1 MDKQSFKLKWD
12 SVFLHK
18 EKLVEKPLLKMLY
31 MAVVLT
37 LLAFLYI
44 SGVGCVWR
52 FLFHYPCPGCGI
64 TRACVALVHGD
75 FKAAFE
81 YNYMFISLPIIFA
94 YILFDGRIF
103 KSKKVFASS
112 VPRLVS
118 TLLLLTTLRSTTV
131 TRLTGAMALR
141 FWLHTIQVSSRR

>member
-1 MDKQSFKLKWD
+1 MNKLMDKQSFKLKWD

-81 YNYMFISLPIIFA
+81 YKLYVYKLADYFCI
-94 YILFDGRIF
+94 Y
-103 KSKKVFASS
+103 S
-112 VPRLVS
+112 V
-118 TLLLLTTLRSTTV
+118 
-131 TRLTGAMALR
+131 
-141 FWLHTIQVSSRR
+141 

>member
-1 MDKQSFKLKWD
+1 MMNKLMNKQSFKLKWD

-81 YNYMFISLPIIFA
+81 YNYMFISFTSNFA
-94 YILFDGRIF
+94 AKNNILENLGNGPYYILY
-103 KSKKVFASS
+103 
-112 VPRLVS
+112 LE
-118 TLLLLTTLRSTTV
+118 LLTFL
-131 TRLTGAMALR
+131 ALILWY
-141 FWLHTIQVSSRR
+141 FIIYIVSKLIVKY

>member
-1 MDKQSFKLKWD
+1 MMNKLMNKQSFKLKWD

-94 YILFDGRIF
+94 YILFDGRIV
-103 KSKKVFASS
+103 KSKKIDYTILSIIMFGF
-112 VPRLVS
+112 LIHWIL
-118 TLLLLTTLRSTTV
+118 TLCNY
-131 TRLTGAMALR
+131 
-141 FWLHTIQVSSRR
+141 

>member
-1 MDKQSFKLKWD
+1 MNKLMNKQSFKLKWD

-103 KSKKVFASS
+103 KSKK
-112 VPRLVS
+112 LI
-118 TLLLLTTLRSTTV
+118 
-131 TRLTGAMALR
+131 
-141 FWLHTIQVSSRR
+141 IQYYQL

>member
-1 MDKQSFKLKWD
+1 MMNKLMNKQSFKLKWD

-37 LLAFLYI
+37 LLAFLY
-44 SGVGCVWR
+44 
-52 FLFHYPCPGCGI
+52 I

-103 KSKKVFASS
+103 KSKKIDYTILSIIMFGF
-112 VPRLVS
+112 LIHWIL
-118 TLLLLTTLRSTTV
+118 TLCNY
-131 TRLTGAMALR
+131 
-141 FWLHTIQVSSRR
+141 

>member
-1 MDKQSFKLKWD
+1 MMNKLMNKQSFKLKWD
-12 SVFLHK
+12 CCFFTQRKARGKTAFKDVK
-18 EKLVEKPLLKMLY
+18 

-75 FKAAFE
+75 FL
-81 YNYMFISLPIIFA
+81 NRHLNIINVYKLA
-94 YILFDGRIF
+94 D
-103 KSKKVFASS
+103 
-112 VPRLVS
+112 
-118 TLLLLTTLRSTTV
+118 
-131 TRLTGAMALR
+131 
-141 FWLHTIQVSSRR
+141 

>member
-1 MDKQSFKLKWD
+1 MGLCFFTQRKARGKTAFKD
-12 SVFLHK
+12 VI
-18 EKLVEKPLLKMLY
+18 Y
-31 MAVVLT
+31 
-37 LLAFLYI
+37 
-44 SGVGCVWR
+44 GGCVWR

-103 KSKKVFASS
+103 KSKKIDYTILSIIMFGF
-112 VPRLVS
+112 LIHWIL
-118 TLLLLTTLRSTTV
+118 TLCN
-131 TRLTGAMALR
+131 
-141 FWLHTIQVSSRR
+141 

>member
-81 YNYMFISLPIIFA
+81 YNYMFISLPIFLHIFCLTA
-94 YILFDGRIF
+94 EYLNP
-103 KSKKVFASS
+103 KK
-112 VPRLVS
+112 LI
-118 TLLLLTTLRSTTV
+118 
-131 TRLTGAMALR
+131 
-141 FWLHTIQVSSRR
+141 IQYYQL

>member
-1 MDKQSFKLKWD
+1 MMNKLMNKQSFKLKWD

-37 LLAFLYI
+37 
-44 SGVGCVWR
+44 
-52 FLFHYPCPGCGI
+52 
-64 TRACVALVHGD
+64 LVHGD

-103 KSKKVFASS
+103 KSKKIDYTILSIIMFGF
-112 VPRLVS
+112 LIHWIL
-118 TLLLLTTLRSTTV
+118 TLCNY
-131 TRLTGAMALR
+131 
-141 FWLHTIQVSSRR
+141 

>member
-1 MDKQSFKLKWD
+1 M
-12 SVFLHK
+12 
-18 EKLVEKPLLKMLY
+18 EKPLLKMLY

-81 YNYMFISLPIIFA
+81 YNYMFISLPIILHIFCLTA
-94 YILFDGRIF
+94 EYLNPKIDYTILSIIMFGF
-103 KSKKVFASS
+103 
-112 VPRLVS
+112 
-118 TLLLLTTLRSTTV
+118 
-131 TRLTGAMALR
+131 
-141 FWLHTIQVSSRR
+141 